1 MALAQILQAIAS
13 LAVILALLAL
23 AGWAGRRQM
32 ARGGLAG
39 GASPSALRLR
49 ATLALDPRR
58 RLHLVET
65 DHGVALVL
73 TGGTHDQIF
82 AWPLG

>member
-1 MALAQILQAIAS
+1 MSLAQVLQAIAS
-13 LAVILALLAL
+13 LTIILALLAL
-23 AGWAGRRQM
+23 AGWAGRRQI
-32 ARGGLAG
+32 ARAGLDAG
-39 GASPSALRLR
+39 MSPAALRLR

-82 AWPLG
+82 AWPRG